1 MSMPKNLLKQF
12 EEILKEKGY
21 QSRSKGIK
29 NALEDYITNY
39 KKISV
44 LKDDQF
50 GILTVIY
57 DKNYKGVAD
66 DLNDVR
72 EEFQRYIKAIML
84 IQMSKHY
91 FQEVI
96 VINGDAKHII
106 NLLAGIMSLNG
117 VEHVKLLIL
126 NSSFDY

>member
-12 EEILKEKGY
+12 EEILREKGY

-39 KKISV
+39 KKINA

-72 EEFQRYIKAIML
+72 EKFQRYIKAIML
-84 IQMSKHY
+84 VQMSKQ
-91 FQEVI
+91 FLQEVM
-96 VINGDAKHII
+96 VLSGDSKHII
-106 NLLAGIMSLNG
+106 DLSAGIMSLNG
-117 VEHVKLLIL
+117 VEYVKFTNFEL
-126 NSSFDY
+126 